1 MPCVGSAWGR
11 VARRLQGWACGRA
24 WFGSGAG
31 GGQTRIGTRACQTRI
46 GKGPGQIRI
55 GNTGGSNPK
64 RERAAPKKEKTTRGC
79 WFLPAAFYWGFNQGF
94 YWAAKNL
101 GFYPGFYLGLAAPG
115 FYLGKNLGRSPGVG
129 SDEPPR
135 PTRPTVPTLLSQMT
149 LYPSHRYRGHGT
161 KTPMPLEAIAS
172 RESSFKPKP
181 LSKILTLG
189 HTWPTVS
196 SRSFLM
202 IQKF

>member
-11 VARRLQGWACGRA
+11 AARRLQGWACGRA

-31 GGQTRIGTRACQTRI
+31 SGQPRIGTRACQTRI
-46 GKGPGQIRI
+46 GKWPGQIRI

-101 GFYPGFYLGLAAPG
+101 GFYPGFYLGLVAPG
-115 FYLGKNLGRSPGVG
+115 FYLGKNLGRSPGAACTHCLHTHIIMNTWHCKV
-129 SDEPPR
+129 SREQCATCTRLLHPTAPCCTLPPVTCR
-135 PTRPTVPTLLSQMT
+135 TLLRAT
-149 LYPSHRYRGHGT
+149 RY
-161 KTPMPLEAIAS
+161 
-172 RESSFKPKP
+172 
-181 LSKILTLG
+181 
-189 HTWPTVS
+189 
-196 SRSFLM
+196 
-202 IQKF
+202 

>member
-11 VARRLQGWACGRA
+11 AARRLQGWACGRA

-46 GKGPGQIRI
+46 GKWPGQIRI

-101 GFYPGFYLGLAAPG
+101 GFYPGFYLGLAASG
-115 FYLGKNLGRSPGVG
+115 FYLGKNLGRSPGVVY
-129 SDEPPR
+129 SLHPLPALHR
-135 PTRPTVPTLLSQMT
+135 RTPCPVLSSALRVARTFNPSPTLVCIVLSNALCVVHSLHAMPCTST
-149 LYPSHRYRGHGT
+149 L
-161 KTPMPLEAIAS
+161 
-172 RESSFKPKP
+172 
-181 LSKILTLG
+181 
-189 HTWPTVS
+189 
-196 SRSFLM
+196 LM
-202 IQKF
+202 LLDAL